1 MAVALGWVALALGV
15 MGAPDSGRGGVPIT
29 YSVRFMEVEGL
40 GWRDAAYPRMTPVTR
55 QGAAT
60 VWTAPVEVGERL
72 VREAARSP
80 SSRTIQAPK
89 VTAWSGVP
97 AHITTRANRQ
107 LVTQVSWTG
116 GDRPAGVKPET
127 VGTGSSATMA
137 GRKLDQGVL
146 VRVVLQDTQIL
157 AVHRVALGGHRDAP
171 ADASAK
177 KAAYHAEACAAAPAC
192 CAASAGAAA
201 CTAASAG
208 AAACTA
214 ETTAKV
220 AVDVPEIGSQEIAGE
235 WLIPSDGILLVS
247 FGPHTVADKDGKAV
261 IRERLAI
268 VKADEADGPIGPPP
282 LHAAVWGSPMF
293 NVPAPPVPVPPPA
306 PILHSPVAAG
316 PSPYAAAEPTVV
328 PAPAGTAAAAAAMPP
343 MPSRSIPQGYHTDG
357 KAADLPPLPPEE
369 ADEDEDEASSDSAET
384 RPSPQVKKPKHS
396 GTPRKPKP
404 QPSSDTAMRKAQ
416 FSISNFQSLPSVF
429 QPAPTVGLQFLVP
442 IKPVSL
448 KLPFNRRLELEVYG
462 RVVHAPEPGHG
473 TADLATK
480 PASSGV
486 TTK

>member
-1 MAVALGWVALALGV
+1 MAMALGWVALALGV

-40 GWRDAAYPRMTPVTR
+40 GWRDAAYHRMTPVTR

-60 VWTAPVEVGERL
+60 VWTAPAEVSERL
-72 VREAARSP
+72 VREAAKSP
-80 SSRTIQAPK
+80 SARTIQAPK
-89 VTAWSGVP
+89 VTAWPGVP

-127 VGTGSSATMA
+127 VGTGSTATMA

-157 AVHRVALGGHRDAP
+157 AVHRVALGGPKDAP
-171 ADASAK
+171 ADAATK
-177 KAAYHAEACAAAPAC
+177 KAAFHAEACAAAPAC
-192 CAASAGAAA
+192 CAASTGAA
-201 CTAASAG
+201 S
-208 AAACTA
+208 CTA
-214 ETTAKV
+214 EATAKV

-235 WLIPSDGILLVS
+235 WLIPRDGILLVS

-268 VKADEADGPIGPPP
+268 VKADEADGPIGPPT

-293 NVPAPPVPVPPPA
+293 NLPAPPVPVPPPA
-306 PILHSPVAAG
+306 PLLHAPEAAG
-316 PSPYAAAEPTVV
+316 PSPYPVPEPTVV
-328 PAPAGTAAAAAAMPP
+328 PAPAGAAAAAAAMPP

-369 ADEDEDEASSDSAET
+369 ADEHEDEASSDSAET
-384 RPSPQVKKPKHS
+384 RPSPQAKRPKHP
-396 GTPRKPKP
+396 GTSKKSKP

-416 FSISNFQSLPSVF
+416 YSISNFPSLPSVF

-462 RVVHAPEPGHG
+462 RVVHAPEPDRG

-480 PASSGV
+480 PANSGV